1 MTAWLRGIGLVV
13 AVAGAVAIT
22 QASVLPMKLNPSDA
36 AILRL
41 AWMARPERVEDCRTQ
56 TEEQMANLPAHM
68 RQSVICDGTTAAY
81 RLEVQYQHQVIAE
94 QIVRGGG
101 LRHDRPLYVSR
112 AIELP
117 AGDAVIAVKFVRIDS
132 QKPNPV
138 SEHERSDG
146 AGGEALEA
154 GRQAAAMDADRR
166 RREGEERLHSR
177 EEAVPAVLVL
187 ERGLRLASRQVTLV
201 TYDSQRRELVVVDGA
216 PR

>member
-1 MTAWLRGIGLVV
+1 
-13 AVAGAVAIT
+13 
-22 QASVLPMKLNPSDA
+22 
-36 AILRL
+36 
-41 AWMARPERVEDCRTQ
+41 
-56 TEEQMANLPAHM
+56 
-68 RQSVICDGTTAAY
+68 
-81 RLEVQYQHQVIAE
+81 
-94 QIVRGGG
+94 
-101 LRHDRPLYVSR
+101 
-112 AIELP
+112 
-117 AGDAVIAVKFVRIDS
+117 
-132 QKPNPV
+132 V